1 MLALLFLARPG
12 IPPCLQDF
20 EVEPLAMCVVLSS
33 ALSVNAALIR
43 RGINKVKSESCVIE
57 TIISSLKEIYTT
69 SGELEGT
76 DTIIEALD
84 TEELDE
90 IMLSVDSVI
99 ETAVPC
105 TRAMSKSPG

>member
-1 MLALLFLARPG
+1 M
-12 IPPCLQDF
+12 
-20 EVEPLAMCVVLSS
+20 LSS
-33 ALSVNAALIR
+33 ALSVNAVLIR
-43 RGINKVKSESCVIE
+43 RGINKGKSESCVIE
-57 TIISSLKEIYTT
+57 KIIMISSLKEIYAT

-90 IMLSVDSVI
+90 IMVSVDSVI

-105 TRAMSKSPG
+105 TRAISKSPG